1 MELGG
6 MDGWMMARRGGRAG
20 ILTQAHEIVRLG
32 QVDSD
37 TVTDA
42 DDGDLA

>member
-6 MDGWMMARRGGRAG
+6 MDGWMMARRRVREGRAG
-20 ILTQAHEIVRLG
+20 RHEIVRLG